1 MEMDFSSTHTGCKG
15 RSQSGV
21 ALPGQTP
28 GMILLPLPSSCS
40 QHSYFHSA
48 SSPCPPHCSLHTY
61 QYLLQRE
68 IFTAFLPLLALYK
81 GTHISFGV
89 FERNNTHKHLPATGH
104 RNLCRGGQQGTEENN
119 ETPTQRHDSR
129 AGWPRELLKV
139 CSCLEWRFLS
149 FSQWKCKSW
158 PWVRQRRHPKGAQGL
173 RTSSRKT
180 AEICSPNVQALQVL

>member
-1 MEMDFSSTHTGCKG
+1 MLLPSPGAGLQDTEIHRSPAGLLQEEWWRRGMEMEMDFSSTHTGCKG

-40 QHSYFHSA
+40 QYLYFHLA
-48 SSPCPPHCSLHTY
+48 SSPCPPHCSRHTY

-89 FERNNTHKHLPATGH
+89 FERNNTHKHFLPLATGTCAVGASKELKRTTRRRH
-104 RNLCRGGQQGTEENN
+104 RDTTAEL
-119 ETPTQRHDSR
+119 
-129 AGWPRELLKV
+129 AGPG
-139 CSCLEWRFLS
+139 SCLRFALAWS
-149 FSQWKCKSW
+149 GDFSPFPS
-158 PWVRQRRHPKGAQGL
+158 GNA
-173 RTSSRKT
+173 
-180 AEICSPNVQALQVL
+180 SPGPG